1 MKARMIMFAILALV
15 GSGGTQQDS
24 ARAPESKSDCVPY
37 NPSALRVI
45 DEGSSGWQIGRDDGA
60 RFMQLD
66 TREDANIM
74 LAVFKA
80 HSSFCYVG
88 RNNKRANRDRYVYH
102 YWK

>member
-1 MKARMIMFAILALV
+1 MKMRMIMFAILGLV
-15 GSGGTQQDS
+15 GSSGTQQDQ
-24 ARAPESKSDCVPY
+24 ARAPESKLDCVPY

-45 DEGSSGWQIGRDDGA
+45 DEGSRGWQISRDDGA

-66 TREDANIM
+66 TKEDADIM

-80 HSSFCYVG
+80 HSSLCYVG
-88 RNNKRANRDRYVYH
+88 RNNKRANRDRYVYQ

>member
-1 MKARMIMFAILALV
+1 MKTRMIMFAILALV
-15 GSGGTQQDS
+15 GSNGTHQDP
-24 ARAPESKSDCVPY
+24 ARAPESKLDCVPY
-37 NPSALRVI
+37 NPSALRLI
-45 DEGSSGWQIGRDDGA
+45 DEGSSGWLISRDGGA

-66 TREDANIM
+66 TKEDASTM

-88 RNNKRANRDRYVYH
+88 RNNKRAQRDRYVYH